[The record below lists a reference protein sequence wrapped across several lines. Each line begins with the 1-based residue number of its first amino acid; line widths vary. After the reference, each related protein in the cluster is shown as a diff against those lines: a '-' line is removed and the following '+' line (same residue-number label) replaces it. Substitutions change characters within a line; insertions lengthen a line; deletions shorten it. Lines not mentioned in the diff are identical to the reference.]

1 MNSLLE
7 AFPLV
12 FDTPHWLWLLVLVP
26 VLLLLRGRAG
36 IGSAVRFPSSGLV
49 AGIARKVPHRWGGVP
64 NLLYLIKVMSFV
76 LLVLALGRPKWRSD
90 SFTERQRSGIDIVLA
105 LDLSGSMWAHDFE
118 IKGKPVDRLAV
129 VKEVVEDFIEARQ
142 DDRIG
147 IVAFSGAPYLVS
159 PLTLNHQWVLENL
172 DRLRI
177 GSIPEQGTAIG
188 SAIGMGVNRLNN
200 QKSKSR
206 IMVLLTYGANNAGK
220 IEPVQASEAAASF
233 GIKIYAIG
241 VGEKGVVPFPYI
253 NRDGSV
259 RRNANGKILL
269 GQAES
274 DIDLETLEKIADLTG
289 GKSYH
294 VKDTRALGQVYKEID
309 ELEKT
314 EKKLTVRHSY
324 KDIYNWPLIL
334 GVGLILLE
342 QSLSVT
348 RFRSLP

>member
-1 MNSLLE
+1 MNDLLE
-7 AFPLV
+7 IVPLV
-12 FDTPHWLWLLVLVP
+12 FDSPHWLWLLVLVP

-36 IGSAVRFPSSGLV
+36 IGSAVRFPSVGLV
-49 AGIARKVPHRWGGVP
+49 AGIARKVPYRWGGVP
-64 NLLYLIKVMSFV
+64 SLLYLVKVMAFV

-90 SFTERQRSGIDIVLA
+90 SFSERERSGIDIVLA
-105 LDLSGSMWAHDFE
+105 LDLSGSMWAHDFK
-118 IKGKPVDRLAV
+118 IKGNSIDRLTV
-129 VKEVVEDFIEARQ
+129 VKEVVENFIKARQ

-206 IMVLLTYGANNAGK
+206 IMVLLTDGANNAGQ

-241 VGEKGVVPFPYI
+241 VGEQGVVPFPYI
-253 NRDGSV
+253 NRDGTV

-269 GQAES
+269 GKADS

-294 VKDTRALGQVYKEID
+294 AKDSRALSRVYNEID

-314 EKKLTVRHSY
+314 EKKLTVRHNY
-324 KDIYNWPLIL
+324 RDVFTWPLML

-342 QSLSVT
+342 QSLSGT
-348 RFRSLP
+348 RFRKLP

>member
-1 MNSLLE
+1 
-7 AFPLV
+7 
-12 FDTPHWLWLLVLVP
+12 
-26 VLLLLRGRAG
+26 
-36 IGSAVRFPSSGLV
+36 
-49 AGIARKVPHRWGGVP
+49 
-64 NLLYLIKVMSFV
+64 
-76 LLVLALGRPKWRSD
+76 
-90 SFTERQRSGIDIVLA
+90 
-105 LDLSGSMWAHDFE
+105 MWAHDFE

-206 IMVLLTYGANNAGK
+206 IMVLLTDGANNAGK

-294 VKDTRALGQVYKEID
+294 VKDTRALGRVYKEID

>member
-12 FDTPHWLWLLVLVP
+12 FDTPHWLWLLVMVP
-26 VLLLLRGRAG
+26 ILLLLRGRAG

-76 LLVLALGRPKWRSD
+76 LLVLALSRPKWRSD

-206 IMVLLTYGANNAGK
+206 IMVLLTDGANNAGK

-294 VKDTRALGQVYKEID
+294 VKDTRALGRVYKEID